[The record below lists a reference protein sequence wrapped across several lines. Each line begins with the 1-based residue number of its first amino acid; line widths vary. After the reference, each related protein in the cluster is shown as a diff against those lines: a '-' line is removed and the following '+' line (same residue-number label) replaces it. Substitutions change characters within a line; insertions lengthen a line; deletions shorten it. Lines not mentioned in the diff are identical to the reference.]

1 MLQIKDK
8 TPGENLNEM
17 EISDLPDKAFKTI
30 IRKCSLSSTDEQNKN
45 FNKEIENVRA
55 PNVTEQTK
63 N

>member
-8 TPGENLNEM
+8 TPGENLNKM

-30 IRKCSLSSTDEQNKN
+30 IRKRSLSSTDEQNKN

-55 PNVTEQTK
+55 PNVTEQT
-63 N
+63 NY